1 MPKVIRVFNRN
12 VKNDMVKAV
21 FCSDKRNVTIAF
33 NTEDRRVCWGL
44 ELDESEERS
53 ILLKMT
59 NS

>member
-33 NTEDRRVCWGL
+33 NTEDRRAGAWNLMRVRK
-44 ELDESEERS
+44 EAFY
-53 ILLKMT
+53 
-59 NS
+59 